1 MKTFILLFES
11 GFTFSWICDPRKV
24 SAAESSC
31 FSELS
36 VRNSLSKEIENQL
49 NILLLCLCGFFLLL
63 VVSKVSR
70 LCSGSKS
77 FCGKEFFWSFFLLL
91 LLLLLLL
98 LFSSLFFRSL
108 PEALVS
114 DVSLLLSSSPCVPA
128 ACELGDRLISRQSLE
143 A

>member
-1 MKTFILLFES
+1 M
-11 GFTFSWICDPRKV
+11 
-24 SAAESSC
+24 
-31 FSELS
+31 
-36 VRNSLSKEIENQL
+36 
-49 NILLLCLCGFFLLL
+49 
-63 VVSKVSR
+63 VSKVSR

-77 FCGKEFFWSFFLLL
+77 FCGKEFFWSFF
-91 LLLLLLL
+91 LLLL

>member
-1 MKTFILLFES
+1 M
-11 GFTFSWICDPRKV
+11 V
-24 SAAESSC
+24 A
-31 FSELS
+31 
-36 VRNSLSKEIENQL
+36 
-49 NILLLCLCGFFLLL
+49 
-63 VVSKVSR
+63 KVSR

-77 FCGKEFFWSFFLLL
+77 FCGKEFCLSFLLL
-91 LLLLLLL
+91 L
-98 LFSSLFFRSL
+98 FPSLFFRSL